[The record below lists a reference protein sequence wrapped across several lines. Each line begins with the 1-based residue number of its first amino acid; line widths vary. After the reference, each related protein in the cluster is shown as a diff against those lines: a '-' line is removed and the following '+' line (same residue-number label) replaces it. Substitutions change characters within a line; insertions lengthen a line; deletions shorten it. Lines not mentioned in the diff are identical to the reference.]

1 MLFEKKGI
9 TGGITPIKK
18 DRHGAGGPFQ
28 IQQTGEDLPDL
39 TCAWITGG

>member
-1 MLFEKKGI
+1 MLFKKKGI

-39 TCAWITGG
+39 HLSGITDD